1 MITAVSPA
9 TAKAVMDVLL
19 QRCLWASLHH
29 DVPDFSSSAA
39 SELQFGGYGRQQVEW
54 ERSPGGWYASNL
66 LPLQWHGLVFPS
78 KVVAVGLW
86 DQQFG
91 GSLHASGVLNE
102 VSRVTGSA
110 WSLEATMQVIRIGTG
125 MG

>member
-54 ERSPGGWYASNL
+54 ERSPGGWYASNEPAGFVSSVLGSML
-66 LPLQWHGLVFPS
+66 L
-78 KVVAVGLW
+78 LW
-86 DQQFG
+86 VYRG
-91 GSLHASGVLNE
+91 YA
-102 VSRVTGSA
+102 RRRA
-110 WSLEATMQVIRIGTG
+110 AREARDARYLR
-125 MG
+125 

>member
-39 SELQFGGYGRQQVEW
+39 SELQFGGYGRQQV
-54 ERSPGGWYASNL
+54 
-66 LPLQWHGLVFPS
+66 
-78 KVVAVGLW
+78 VAVGLW

-110 WSLEATMQVIRIGTG
+110 WSLEATMLVIRIGTG